1 MTIVASD
8 ASRVLARRRLDERL
22 ADVPQAVGLRPP
34 AGWVRAIR
42 DALGMSATDMARRMG
57 VTRPRI
63 ASIEKAEAAGEI
75 KVSTLE
81 RAAAALGCRLVYA
94 IVPMEGSLEDAVQR
108 QARTKALERRDRA
121 AHAMRLEDQATVA
134 DERALEELVRELAT
148 RRDLWK

>member
-1 MTIVASD
+1 MASD

-22 ADVPQAVGLRPP
+22 AKVPETVGARPP

-63 ASIEKAEAAGEI
+63 AGIEKAEAAGEI

-108 QARTKALERRDRA
+108 QARAKAIERRNRV
-121 AHAMRLEDQATVA
+121 AHTMRLEDQVA
-134 DERALEELVRELAT
+134 DPDDRALEELARDLAT
-148 RRDLWK
+148 KRDLWK